1 MAAMTAAETTAAAQM
16 CAAAKQGSMAGLS
29 VDRRHGRLDGFRGSN
44 VIFIVGENVIFIC
57 CSIVVARQSIEAIVV
72 IQLIVVLKSTIFTI
86 LLIVMRKSIVVAIYL
101 IVVVGEIVVLS
112 IGPRVF
118 AAVSWRRSISGSLEL
133 IRMLLTPSIELGRMV
148 LCKLLEFSRM
158 PLSQLT
164 ELVRMVIAPLGRLVR
179 MTVGE
184 RRREA
189 RMVLCEGGCLTRV
202 GVGETGRH
210 LWMRVGELRGL
221 RRMLLCQLSGLVG
234 ISGCPI
240 GHVVRIRLHVLV
252 CVQWMRIRPS
262 WEDAWI
268 VFPSFRRRSG
278 DGGANEEE
286 CQNSEHYDYVIE

>member
-1 MAAMTAAETTAAAQM
+1 M
-16 CAAAKQGSMAGLS
+16 
-29 VDRRHGRLDGFRGSN
+29 
-44 VIFIVGENVIFIC
+44 
-57 CSIVVARQSIEAIVV
+57 
-72 IQLIVVLKSTIFTI
+72 I

-112 IGPRVF
+112 IGRRVF
-118 AAVSWRRSISGSLEL
+118 AAVSWRRSISGSLEF

-148 LCKLLEFSRM
+148 LCKLFEFIRM

-164 ELVRMVIAPLGRLVR
+164 ELAWMVIAPLGRLVR

-189 RMVLCEGGCLTRV
+189 RMVLCEGGRLIRV
-202 GVGETGRH
+202 VVGETGRH
-210 LWMRVGELRGL
+210 RWVRVRELRGL

-252 CVQWMRIRPS
+252 CVQWMRICPS
-262 WEDAWI
+262 WEDAWV
-268 VFPSFRRRSG
+268 VFPAFRRRSG
-278 DGGANEEE
+278 DGSANEEE
-286 CQNSEHYDYVIE
+286 CQSSEHYVIE